1 MSRNIRVGYSGFISF
16 GSRLLSLFT
25 GLIFITLITRNL
37 SQYDFGLWQL
47 ILSII
52 SYSVLP
58 NVIVD
63 YWAVRD
69 LARGERYAST
79 AVLFSLIL
87 SMGGMAMY
95 LIISSLSAPHVDK
108 GGQFLYF
115 ALAIAQVPLSYL
127 SITLQTISQAARPQS
142 VGIAFIAFELVK
154 VIVAIFAFFKLGI
167 TINVAIAAVLFAL
180 VAQCLVL
187 YFMQPR
193 ELYSKSFDRRAVAR
207 WLRLSWLPAFVTFA
221 GYIGTVD
228 TLVVTVITGSTLV
241 LAYYRAVNV
250 IAALVSHAGAF
261 TFALY
266 PKLIGGGMVSESRYV
281 TILTMMFGIPM
292 GTGIFVLS
300 APLLA
305 VLGHDYSK
313 AYVVLWLAV
322 PIVMIG
328 SVHQIFESVLT
339 AREKVDAA
347 KSSFKDYAKS
357 RLFTVPQITLFGSII
372 SLIALGIVF
381 YWLKSIQA
389 DPVTM
394 AAAWSIIVICVSS
407 PGLLIK
413 WKMMQNSNITFQF
426 PWRNIATYSIASAVM
441 AATLVFAGASTISYT
456 STLHLVL
463 KLLAYTAFGA
473 AIYFPLV
480 FAFDKDFR
488 VLAYKSIDTART
500 IRKRWSN
507 VTDAAST

>member
-1 MSRNIRVGYSGFISF
+1 MSKSIRVGHSGFISF

-63 YWAVRD
+63 YWAIRD
-69 LARGERYAST
+69 LARGERHAST

-87 SMGGMAMY
+87 SAGGMAMY
-95 LIISSLSAPHVDK
+95 MLISSLSSSHVDK
-108 GGQFLYF
+108 GAQFLSF
-115 ALAIAQVPLSYL
+115 ILAIAQVPLSYL

-142 VGIAFIAFELVK
+142 VGLAFITFELIK
-154 VIVAIFAFFKLGI
+154 VVFAIFAFFRLGI
-167 TINVAIAAVLFAL
+167 TVNVAIAAVLFAL

-187 YFMQPR
+187 YATQPR
-193 ELYSKSFDRRAVAR
+193 EIYSRSFDRQAVKR
-207 WLRLSWLPAFVTFA
+207 WLHLAWLPAFVTFA

-241 LAYYRAVNV
+241 LAYYRAANV

-266 PKLIGGGMVSESRYV
+266 PKLIGGGMLSESRYV
-281 TILTMMFGIPM
+281 MILTMLFSIPM
-292 GTGIFVLS
+292 GVGIFILS
-300 APLLA
+300 GPLLS
-305 VLGHDYSK
+305 VLGHDYAS
-313 AYVVLWLAV
+313 AYMVLWFAV
-322 PIVMIG
+322 PIVIIG

-339 AREKVDAA
+339 AREKVDVT

-372 SLIALGIVF
+372 SLVALGIAF
-381 YWLKSIQA
+381 YWLKSVHA
-389 DPVTM
+389 DPITM
-394 AAAWSIIVICVSS
+394 ATAWSAIVICVSS
-407 PGLLIK
+407 PGLAIK
-413 WKMMQNSNITFQF
+413 WKMMQRSNITFKF
-426 PWRNIATYSIASAVM
+426 PWRNIATYSGATAAMAVVLILVGASA
-441 AATLVFAGASTISYT
+441 ISYT
-456 STLHLVL
+456 STFHLVL
-463 KLLAYTAFGA
+463 KLLAYTALGA
-473 AIYFPLV
+473 AIYFPIV
-480 FAFDKDFR
+480 FALDRDFR
-488 VLAYKSIDTART
+488 VLTYKSINTAKT